1 MKYEKNCEF
10 CGVKF
15 EAARSNKKFC
25 GGNCRTKNCNQKKKE
40 EEFEKV
46 EEAKIEVDNN
56 EQIDELK
63 RQLSEQRALSHRY
76 LNYWR
81 ELKED
86 IGTLNHNIDVLK
98 HEIRITE
105 EDLEADQES
114 YNLLDAELTLM
125 AKKEEGLSKIPL
137 HKDAGWA
144 NLFIA
149 WNNINDNKKLSKD
162 KRKKIE
168 KYEELK
174 SSLRENKKLK
184 GEDELALQRTKSD
197 LEETKTEFKEIDQR
211 YRDSVKEIK
220 RLDLLINKPIKK
232 KKSSMMTTV
241 HRPSSPKRVVQKQ
254 ENTNKDIGAGD
265 LQDMDFDIFTI
276 DSELG
281 RFLGELDFNRTCF
294 ALTGDSGAGK
304 TYFSFELAQLFISA
318 LEINAKYFSLEE
330 GVGKL
335 TQEKVIQYGLGNELS
350 ITDQGS
356 LEDVRIAAKDYPL
369 IIVDSFNKLD
379 AKPADF
385 ENLRTDFPKTLFIL
399 IFQKTTSGTMRGG
412 SSIKYNSSATIN
424 VIKRDGERIAI
435 MEKGRY
441 GTIDWEYS
449 IDKGKVIK
457 EY

>member
-1 MKYEKNCEF
+1 MKYEMNCEF
-10 CGVKF
+10 CGKKF
-15 EAARSNKKFC
+15 EASKSNAKFC
-25 GGNCRTKNCNQKKKE
+25 DTNCRVKSHNLGKKHEKE
-40 EEFEKV
+40 V
-46 EEAKIEVDNN
+46 VIEEAKIEVENN
-56 EQIDELK
+56 QQVNELK
-63 RQLSEQRALSHRY
+63 RQLNEERVLSKRY

-86 IGTLNHNIDVLK
+86 IETLVHNINVLNHDLTLT
-98 HEIRITE
+98 RSDLQDDE
-105 EDLEADQES
+105 ERFKI
-114 YNLLDAELTLM
+114 LDAELTLV
-125 AKKEEGLSKIPL
+125 AQKQEGLNKTNF
-137 HKDAGWA
+137 HKDLGWT
-144 NLFIA
+144 NVLIA
-149 WNNINDNKKLSKD
+149 FSNVMDGNKLSKEKQD
-162 KRKKIE
+162 KIKEYE
-168 KYEELK
+168 KLK
-174 SSLRENKKLK
+174 SSIKESKKVIL
-184 GEDELALQRTKSD
+184 EDEFELKTTKSD

-220 RLDLLINKPIKK
+220 RLNLLINKPVKK
-232 KKSSMMTTV
+232 KRSSMMTTV
-241 HRPSSPKRVVQKQ
+241 HRPSSPKRVVKK
-254 ENTNKDIGAGD
+254 EERNGNDIGAGD
-265 LQDMDFDIFTI
+265 LQDMSFEIFTI

-318 LEINAKYFSLEE
+318 LDINAKYFSLEE

-335 TQEKVIQYGLGNELS
+335 TQEKVMQYGLGNELS
-350 ITDQGS
+350 ITDHGS

-379 AKPADF
+379 AKATDF

-449 IDKGKVIK
+449 IDKSKVIK